1 MTQSNY
7 PLRLQASLLDEVRRL
22 AAKEGASV
30 NQFINVAVAEKLS
43 ALRTAAFFRER
54 TQGADVDE
62 ALALLDRLG
71 TVPRRSGDEIS
82 GGEKNT
88 RELRLAKPDRTRKT
102 VRPTGSSPSTTS
114 LSPTARE
121 RRSAKQGKRGR

>member
-7 PLRLQASLLDEVRRL
+7 PLRLQASLLEEVRRL

-54 TQGADVDE
+54 SQRADVNE

-71 TVPRRSGDEIS
+71 TEPPRLGDEIS
-82 GGEKNT
+82 GGPDDDAG
-88 RELRLAKPDRTRKT
+88 LRLAEPERTRKG
-102 VRPTGSSPSTTS
+102 VRRG
-114 LSPTARE
+114 
-121 RRSAKQGKRGR
+121 RRSVTG

>member
-22 AAKEGASV
+22 ADEEGASI

-43 ALRTAAFFRER
+43 ALRLESYFRDR
-54 TQGADVDE
+54 LARADVPA

-71 TVPRRSGDEIS
+71 SEPPRHGDEVGAPRRSET
-82 GGEKNT
+82 GG
-88 RELRLAKPDRTRKT
+88 LRLATPKPGRRRKA
-102 VRPTGSSPSTTS
+102 
-114 LSPTARE
+114 AR
-121 RRSAKQGKRGR
+121 AKR

>member
-22 AAKEGASV
+22 SEQEGASI

-43 ALRTAAFFRER
+43 ALRLEALFRER
-54 TQGADVDE
+54 AQRANVPA

-71 TVPRRSGDEIS
+71 SEPPPAGDEVGDDATTEARQPRRS
-82 GGEKNT
+82 
-88 RELRLAKPDRTRKT
+88 RARR
-102 VRPTGSSPSTTS
+102 RP
-114 LSPTARE
+114 
-121 RRSAKQGKRGR
+121 KR